1 MPDARAKIRGDVCD
15 LLNTSLAE
23 TGGMVTAAL
32 FIEEFVEGKPWMHI
46 DAAGP
51 LWLDHDMPYTPRGG
65 SGWGVRTLYH
75 MVKGLAR

>member
-1 MPDARAKIRGDVCD
+1 
-15 LLNTSLAE
+15 
-23 TGGMVTAAL
+23 MVTAAL